1 MHVRFIPFGGRS
13 RGDLCLYW
21 VLAWL
26 VSAQPA
32 FGTPL
37 FGQPSS
43 YPVDGSPIGVGT
55 GFFDTDP
62 GRDLV
67 VGNEAGES
75 GPSLSF
81 LSNRGQGSFLPETR
95 MTLDPQLYIL
105 QAIAAADID
114 GDGFDDVAVAVDRID
129 NIFLVRATVLVYRN
143 DRGIGFAQPDEYP
156 LSGVFARCISIADVN
171 GDDILDLVVCHSNN
185 AVGAEGLVSVLLGE
199 SQSGV
204 PTGTFGDDL
213 PFDVGTAPVNVTIGR
228 LDGDAFADL
237 VVGDADEGKVYLL
250 YGSGTAALFGDA
262 VELGAATD
270 PVTSIIADVGG
281 SPLSDV
287 LVLNRSTGRLL
298 TFSQTAPRTFAAP
311 APALVG
317 IQPSS
322 MVLGN
327 FTDDA
332 IPDLVV
338 VSVLG
343 AQLFTGAD
351 GGGFLSAEVISDDD
365 SLEAVTAAELNGDER
380 LDIAATSVLNDLV
393 TVVLNGTDA
402 PPTPT
407 NTPTITP
414 TPTRTATATRTRT
427 PTRTLT
433 PTRTPTRTRTGTPT
447 RTGTVT
453 RTVPPIT
460 ATRTVSQTPTITG
473 TPTLAPT
480 PFGPGDANCDG
491 VINADDIDG
500 VISNLFDPRC
510 STADVDGDDRVAAND
525 VLLVIQLVAGN

>member
-1 MHVRFIPFGGRS
+1 MRVRFIPFGGRS

-37 FGQPSS
+37 FGQPTS
-43 YPVDGSPIGVGT
+43 YPVDGSPIGVGA
-55 GFFDTDP
+55 GFFDADP

-67 VGNEAGES
+67 VGNEAGQS

-95 MTLDPQLYIL
+95 MTLDPQDIL
-105 QAIAAADID
+105 QAIAAADMD
-114 GDGFDDVAVAVDRID
+114 GDGFSDVAVVVDRPGE
-129 NIFLVRATVLVYRN
+129 IFPLRTIVLVYLN
-143 DRGIGFAQPDEYP
+143 NGGGGFAQPDEYP
-156 LSGVFARCISIADVN
+156 LSGVFARCIVVGDAN
-171 GDDILDLVVCHSNN
+171 NDDILDIVVCHSNN
-185 AVGAEGLVSVLLGE
+185 LVDPAEGIISVLPGE

-213 PFDVGTAPVNVTIGR
+213 PFDVGTAPVSVTIGR
-228 LDGDAFADL
+228 LDGDGFTDL
-237 VVGDADEGKVYLL
+237 VAGDADEGKVYAL
-250 YGSGTAALFGDA
+250 YGTGTASLFGAA
-262 VELGAATD
+262 VELGAVTD
-270 PVTSIIADVGG
+270 PTTSIIADVGG

-287 LVLNRSTGRLL
+287 LALSRSRGRLL

-311 APALVG
+311 TAALVG

-327 FTDDA
+327 FTDDG

-351 GGGFLSAEVISDDD
+351 GGGFTSSEVISDDD
-365 SLEAVTAAELNGDER
+365 SLEAITAAHLNNDDGR

-402 PPTPT
+402 PPTST
-407 NTPTITP
+407 NTPTITA
-414 TPTRTATATRTRT
+414 TPTRTPTPTRTRT
-427 PTRTLT
+427 PTRTFT
-433 PTRTPTRTRTGTPT
+433 ASRTPTRTRTGTPT
-447 RTGTVT
+447 RTEIRTVT
-453 RTVPPIT
+453 TT
-460 ATRTVSQTPTITG
+460 ATATQTPVTTGTTTIT
-473 TPTLAPT
+473 PP
-480 PFGPGDANCDG
+480 PFDPGDANCDG
-491 VINADDIDG
+491 MINEADIDG

-510 STADVDGDDRVAAND
+510 SAADVDRDGRVAAND
-525 VLLVIQLVAGN
+525 VLLVVQLVAGN